1 MLGKL
6 DHYFIPYTKANSKW
20 IKGLNAVPET
30 VKLLEDN
37 IGGKVFDI
45 ALCDVF
51 LDLTPKAVT
60 TTTNI
65 NECNF
70 MKPKNFCTVKETTN
84 KAKRQPTEWQKT
96 FGDHISSKGLISKI
110 DKELIELNN
119 NPTEKWTEHLNRHF
133 FQSHSHGQQ
142 AHEMMLNITNH

>member
-20 IKGLNAVPET
+20 IKDLNAIPET

-37 IGGKVFDI
+37 IGSKVFDI

-60 TTTNI
+60 TTTTTNI

-70 MKPKNFCTVKETTN
+70 IKPKNFCTVKETTN
-84 KAKRQPTEWQKT
+84 KVKRQPTEFKK
-96 FGDHISSKGLISKI
+96 ISANNISYKELISKLY
-110 DKELIELNN
+110 K
-119 NPTEKWTEHLNRHF
+119 
-133 FQSHSHGQQ
+133 
-142 AHEMMLNITNH
+142 

>member
-51 LDLTPKAVT
+51 
-60 TTTNI
+60 
-65 NECNF
+65 
-70 MKPKNFCTVKETTN
+70 
-84 KAKRQPTEWQKT
+84 
-96 FGDHISSKGLISKI
+96 FGSDSKGS
-110 DKELIELNN
+110 D
-119 NPTEKWTEHLNRHF
+119 
-133 FQSHSHGQQ
+133 
-142 AHEMMLNITNH
+142 NHNKHK